1 MKQTTFYLVAAD
13 MGYGH
18 QRAAY
23 PLRDLAVNREIITIN
38 NYKGIPVWEKRYWRR
53 SLESYEKFSRLKKIP
68 IIGSLIFAIMD
79 YFQKIAPFY
88 PKRNLTKP
96 TIQEQYFYKVIKH
109 GLGSSL
115 IKKLNQEK
123 KNLPFVTTFFVAAYF
138 AEYHHYNGQIY
149 CIVCDT
155 DVSRSWANL
164 NSSNT
169 KVIYLLPTEKLKERF
184 LMYGVPE
191 KNLKIVGFP
200 LPKENVGIKKEI
212 IAHDLAIRLNFLDPS
227 GIYRQEYN
235 SLINKYLLKPEN
247 TDRLLTLTFAVGG
260 AGAQKEIALIV
271 VKKLQDRLVN
281 SKIAI
286 NLVAGNRSDVNT
298 YFIENLKKLNLEANP
313 NLKIIFN
320 KDKLVYF
327 QRFNECLRSTDILL
341 TKPSE
346 LSFYG
351 ALGLPILISDP
362 VGAQEIFNRE
372 WLLDVGVGID
382 SYQPEYINEWL
393 DDLLVSG
400 RLARAAMA
408 GFLDIEALG
417 TYNIEKLL
425 DDSN

>member
-1 MKQTTFYLVAAD
+1 MKQTNFYLVAAD

-23 PLRDLAVNREIITIN
+23 PLKDSAVNHEIITIN
-38 NYKGIPVWEKRYWRR
+38 NYKGIPAWEKKYWRR

-68 IIGSLIFAIMD
+68 LIGSLIFAIMD

-96 TIQEQYFYKVIKH
+96 TIQEQYFYKVIEH
-109 GLGSSL
+109 GLGSGL
-115 IKKLNQEK
+115 IKELNQD
-123 KNLPFVTTFFVAAYF
+123 KNNRPFVTTFFVAAYF

-164 NSSNT
+164 DSSNT
-169 KVIYLLPTEKLKERF
+169 KVMYLLPTEKLKERF

-200 LPKENVGIKKEI
+200 LPKENVGAEKEI
-212 IAHDLAIRLNFLDPS
+212 IVHDLAIRLDFLDPS
-227 GIYRQEYN
+227 GTYHQEYN
-235 SLINKYLLKPEN
+235 SLINKYLPKTEK

-260 AGAQKEIALIV
+260 AGAQKEVALTIV
-271 VKKLQDRLVN
+271 DKLQNRLIN
-281 SKIAI
+281 NKIAI
-286 NLVAGNRSDVNT
+286 NLVAGNRPDVND
-298 YFIENLKKLNLEANP
+298 YFIKNLKKLKLETNP
-313 NLKIIFN
+313 NLKIIFDE
-320 KDKLVYF
+320 DKLVYF
-327 QRFNECLRSTDILL
+327 QKFNECLRSTDVLL

-351 ALGLPILISDP
+351 ALGLPILIGDP
-362 VGAQEIFNRE
+362 VGAQEMFNRE
-372 WLLDVGVGID
+372 WLLSVGAGID
-382 SYQPEYINEWL
+382 SYQPEYIDEWL
-393 DDLLVSG
+393 DDLLTSG

-408 GFLDIEALG
+408 GFLDIESLG

-425 DDSN
+425 DSSN